1 MITEEQ
7 ELDDLSLR
15 DHNADEANR
24 LFNSE
29 FYPHM
34 TSLYN
39 FAYRLSLN
47 EDDAHDLLQETYEKA
62 LKSFRS
68 YQANTHAKAW
78 LFRIMKN
85 SFINGYR
92 RRSRKPEALEYEEA
106 ESWLISDERLLH
118 HTSDLRH
125 EIFGKMLGD
134 EMTIALNRLPVDFR
148 LILLLSDIEEFTYE
162 EMSKIIGI
170 PIGTVRSRLHRARK
184 LMKDQIGQYARK
196 MGYSTEN

>member
-1 MITEEQ
+1 MVIEEQ

-24 LFNSE
+24 LFNAE

-34 TSLYN
+34 SALYS

-92 RRSRKPEALEYEEA
+92 RRSRKPEAFEYNETDGWQLA
-106 ESWLISDERLLH
+106 DEHSLH
-118 HTSDLRH
+118 QTSDLRN
-125 EIFGKMLGD
+125 ELFGKMLGD
-134 EMTIALNRLPVDFR
+134 EMTLALNRLPVDFR

-184 LMKDQIGQYARK
+184 LMKDQIGHYARK
-196 MGYSTEN
+196 MGYGDEH

>member
-1 MITEEQ
+1 MVIEEQ

-24 LFNSE
+24 LFNAE

-34 TSLYN
+34 SALYS

-68 YQANTHAKAW
+68 YQTNTHAKAW

-92 RRSRKPEALEYEEA
+92 RRSRKPEALEYNETEGWQLA
-106 ESWLISDERLLH
+106 DEHSLH
-118 HTSDLRH
+118 QTSDLRN
-125 EIFGKMLGD
+125 ELFGKMLGD
-134 EMTIALNRLPVDFR
+134 EMTLALNRLPVDFR

-184 LMKDQIGQYARK
+184 LMKDQIGHYARK
-196 MGYSTEN
+196 MGYGDEH

>member
-1 MITEEQ
+1 MVIEEQ

-24 LFNSE
+24 LFNAE

-34 TSLYN
+34 SALYS

-92 RRSRKPEALEYEEA
+92 RRSRKPEALEYNETEGWQLA
-106 ESWLISDERLLH
+106 DEHSLH
-118 HTSDLRH
+118 QTSDLRN
-125 EIFGKMLGD
+125 ELFGKMLGD
-134 EMTIALNRLPVDFR
+134 EMTLALNRLPVDFR

-184 LMKDQIGQYARK
+184 LMKDQIGHYARK
-196 MGYSTEN
+196 MGYGDEH

>member
-15 DHNADEANR
+15 DHNADEPNR

-92 RRSRKPEALEYEEA
+92 RRS
-106 ESWLISDERLLH
+106 
-118 HTSDLRH
+118 
-125 EIFGKMLGD
+125 
-134 EMTIALNRLPVDFR
+134 
-148 LILLLSDIEEFTYE
+148 LSL
-162 EMSKIIGI
+162 K
-170 PIGTVRSRLHRARK
+170 RWN
-184 LMKDQIGQYARK
+184 LMKPNRGSCQKNNVFTKHQTCAMRFSEK
-196 MGYSTEN
+196 CWAMK

>member
-106 ESWLISDERLLH
+106 ESWQISDERLLH

-162 EMSKIIGI
+162 EMAKIIGI